1 MVIDPSG
8 AYFRLEGKGFIA
20 GISPEEQNVPECFDF
35 DVQHELFDEVLW
47 PLLAARVPAFEAIR
61 CTNSWAGHYDMN
73 TVDHN
78 VIIGAHPDVEN
89 MLFANGFSGH
99 GMQQSPAVGRAL
111 SELVIFGKFQTL
123 ALSRMSRARILN
135 NDPIIEKNEV

>member
-8 AYFRLEGKGFIA
+8 AYFRPEGKGFIG
-20 GISPEEQNVPECFDF
+20 GISPEEQNDPECFDF

-61 CTNSWAGHYDMN
+61 CTNSWAGHSDMN

-89 MLFANGFSGH
+89 MLLRSEERRVGKEWVSTCILRGA
-99 GMQQSPAVGRAL
+99 AVH
-111 SELVIFGKFQTL
+111 
-123 ALSRMSRARILN
+123 
-135 NDPIIEKNEV
+135 